1 MENDPREIELNFN
14 GSSAPAG
21 EENSGAAA
29 ENSAADEVVFFEEF
43 ANEEFAEA
51 AADDQ
56 PAESAVANAAA
67 STVNNSDVLR
77 SQQPMNRPAGT
88 PPLENSSGRERMS
101 AVELVVMGKSYGTA
115 LRLLREHHQVSLK
128 EIEQATLIQVHFLE
142 ALESENL
149 SALPPLVYVIAF
161 IRSLC
166 NYYNL
171 SSETSSQL
179 VAKLKEQLEYTC
191 NEGMMSTLD
200 VDSSGAEVNEKRIKR
215 IAWIFAGSLV
225 ILILAITL
233 IVLACKGSDAPQVE
247 VVEIP
252 AGKQQHFDPNTIDAL
267 LQPPALDLPKLP
279 VAE

>member
-14 GSSAPAG
+14 GSAASAG

-29 ENSAADEVVFFEEF
+29 ENNAVTEEMFFEDIAAEEVVE
-43 ANEEFAEA
+43 ANIAGNSA
-51 AADDQ
+51 GNSVAGADLL
-56 PAESAVANAAA
+56 S
-67 STVNNSDVLR
+67 

-88 PPLENSSGRERMS
+88 PPLENSTARERMS

-142 ALESENL
+142 ALENENL

-166 NYYNL
+166 SYYHL

-191 NEGMMSTLD
+191 NEGMINSLD
-200 VDSSGAEVNEKRIKR
+200 VDSSGAEVNEKRIKN
-215 IAWIFAGSLV
+215 IVWCFAGCLAVLALV
-225 ILILAITL
+225 IMLVIWL
-233 IVLACKGSDAPQVE
+233 CKDSDSPQVE

-252 AGKQQHFDPNTIDAL
+252 AGKQQHFDPNTIVPL
-267 LQPPALDLPKLP
+267 LLPPALDLPKLP